1 MFALLASAFFARPA
15 GAFDVALQKPEANA
29 SASAGDNKFEFS
41 ASGKSPLSCS
51 LLVDG
56 ATALSNVTAYR
67 NLPVLVHAS
76 VSEGERNWSVKCVDA
91 VGAQNESET
100 RSLTVTA
107 AAANESLASRPEN
120 AGSFSGFV
128 VTSGAEREESAL
140 VASWRANPGRAVK
153 FAALF
158 SNDGSN
164 ALNVSLKIAI
174 TNATGESGASGVGGV
189 GDVGG
194 LGGENGETV
203 ASLESQVLQ
212 VEPGEKRVLQ
222 VEWTPSAEGNLIAE
236 AVAVESGGEAVFGRA
251 YLQLSVVRPASADWL
266 FLLAFLCV
274 AVLCLAVF
282 KTRQNAAAIRGGNL
296 K

>member
-1 MFALLASAFFARPA
+1 MRLFAFIILFALLASAFLVRSA
-15 GAFDVALQKPEANA
+15 GAFEIALQKPEANA
-29 SASAGDNKFEFS
+29 TASAGDNKFEFS

-56 ATALSNVTAYR
+56 AVALSDITAYK

-76 VSEGERNWSVKCVDA
+76 VSEGERIWSVKCVDA
-91 VGAQNESET
+91 EDAQNESET

-107 AAANESLASRPEN
+107 ATANDSTPIASLPEN
-120 AGSFSGFV
+120 SGSLSGFV
-128 VTSGAEREESAL
+128 VMSGAENEENAL

-164 ALNVSLKIAI
+164 TLNVSLKITI
-174 TNATGESGASGVGGV
+174 TNATSEN
-189 GDVGG
+189 
-194 LGGENGETV
+194 ENGETV
-203 ASLESQVLQ
+203 ASFESPVLQ
-212 VEPGEKRVLQ
+212 VESGEKRVLQ
-222 VEWTPSAEGNLIAE
+222 VEWTPSAEGNFVAN
-236 AVAVESGGEAVFGRA
+236 AVVSGDSESVFGRA
-251 YLQLSVVRPASADWL
+251 YLQLNVVRPASADWL
-266 FLLAFLCV
+266 FLLAFVCV
-274 AVLCLAVF
+274 ALLCLAVF